1 MIKDIVFDFGG
12 VVTEVAARPAME
24 RFAALGVKNVEH
36 YLNSY
41 RQNGIFYELENGDI
55 TAEGFVCGLSALCG
69 RTVSHDDAKH
79 AWLGFI
85 VKTQT
90 EYLEWLQTLRPRFR
104 LSILSNTNPFLQEWA
119 RSEAFTPCG
128 KSLDDYFDSLYL
140 SYLMNCSKPDETI
153 YRKMLS
159 SGMMNPEET
168 LFLDDSPKNVEAARR
183 VGINTLLVE
192 NGGDWRPMLKEL
204 LGI

>member
-1 MIKDIVFDFGG
+1 MIKNIVFDFGG
-12 VVTEVAARPAME
+12 VVTEVASQPAME
-24 RFAALGVKNVEH
+24 RFAALGVKNVEN

-55 TAEGFVCGLSALCG
+55 DAADFVHGLSALCG
-69 RTVSHDDAKH
+69 RVVSHDEAKH

-85 VKTQT
+85 VNTQT
-90 EYLEWLQTLRPRFR
+90 EFLEWLQALRPRYR
-104 LSILSNTNPFLQEWA
+104 LAVLSNTNPFLQEWA
-119 RSEAFTPCG
+119 RSTAFTPCG
-128 KSLDDYFDSLYL
+128 KSLDDYFDTLFL

-168 LFLDDSPKNVEAARR
+168 LFLDDSPKNIEAARR
-183 VGINTLLVE
+183 LGINTLLVE
-192 NGGDWRPMLKEL
+192 NGGDWRPMLAGI